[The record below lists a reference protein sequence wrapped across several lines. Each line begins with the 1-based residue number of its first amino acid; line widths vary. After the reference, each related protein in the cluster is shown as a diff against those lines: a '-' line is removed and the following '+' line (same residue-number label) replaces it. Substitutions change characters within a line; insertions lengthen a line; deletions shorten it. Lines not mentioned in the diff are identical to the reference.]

1 MKILL
6 LEDDAALNKSIK
18 DALHYSGYDVD
29 NFFDGDDVLQALGNI
44 YDLYILD
51 VNVPNINGL
60 ELLGL
65 IQNQNSASKVIIITS
80 NIDLKTIQTAYDLGC
95 IDYLKKPFH
104 LEELR
109 LKIDRLKL
117 DNLGKLDGIKLTS
130 NPLSKKE
137 RKFLLL
143 LLENK
148 GKVVDYEMI
157 AQIVYQDKVMSMDAL
172 RTLAKRLRGKLE
184 EDIIRN
190 IVDEGYMVV

>member
-65 IQNQNSASKVIIITS
+65 IQNQNRASKVIIITS

-109 LKIDRLKL
+109 FKIDRLKL
-117 DNLGKLDGIKLTS
+117 ENLGKLDGIKLTS

-148 GKVVDYEMI
+148 GKVVDYETI
-157 AQIVYQDKVMSMDAL
+157 AERVYQDKVMSMDAL

-184 EDIIRN
+184 EDIIKN

>member
-29 NFFDGDDVLQALGNI
+29 NFFDGDDVLKALGNI

-65 IQNQNSASKVIIITS
+65 IQNQNRASKVIIITS

-117 DNLGKLDGIKLTS
+117 ENLGKLDGIKLTS

>member
-1 MKILL
+1 M
-6 LEDDAALNKSIK
+6 
-18 DALHYSGYDVD
+18 HYSGYDVD

-65 IQNQNSASKVIIITS
+65 IQNQNRASKVIIITS

-109 LKIDRLKL
+109 FKIDRLKL
-117 DNLGKLDGIKLTS
+117 ENLGKLDGIKLTS

-148 GKVVDYEMI
+148 GKVVDYETI
-157 AQIVYQDKVMSMDAL
+157 AERVYQDKVMSMDAL

-184 EDIIRN
+184 EDIIKN